1 MSICVHLWLILSIFH
16 EYTTELD
23 AHNMI
28 RTTYRH
34 RSGTILSDLTN
45 EQIVDAIGD
54 SRGTLWVDMQ
64 NPTPEEYE
72 YVLRNLFHFHEL
84 AIEDTISDVH
94 GPKVDDYGDSM
105 YIVFHVISLGDERM
119 DIHTDEVDAF
129 LGRNYLVTV
138 HDSQYDVFD
147 RMQET
152 RNHERNG
159 LARGPSYLLYELIDF
174 QLDATVDLLTRFE
187 EHLDLLGDQIFENA
201 GADSSRILNDLLT
214 AKSSALRLRRVLV
227 PQREVLGRLMR
238 QDYAVISADQRI
250 YYRDIYDHLARL
262 ADLADS
268 MRDLATSTIETHLA
282 LVNNRM
288 NEVMKVL
295 TVFAAIF
302 IPLTFLAGV
311 YGMNFEYMPEL
322 NSHWAYPMIWVVFIS
337 IVVGM
342 LWYFRRRRWI

>member
-1 MSICVHLWLILSIFH
+1 M
-16 EYTTELD
+16 
-23 AHNMI
+23 
-28 RTTYRH
+28 
-34 RSGTILSDLTN
+34 
-45 EQIVDAIGD
+45 
-54 SRGTLWVDMQ
+54 
-64 NPTPEEYE
+64 
-72 YVLRNLFHFHEL
+72 
-84 AIEDTISDVH
+84 
-94 GPKVDDYGDSM
+94 
-105 YIVFHVISLGDERM
+105 
-119 DIHTDEVDAF
+119 
-129 LGRNYLVTV
+129 
-138 HDSQYDVFD
+138 
-147 RMQET
+147 
-152 RNHERNG
+152 
-159 LARGPSYLLYELIDF
+159 
-174 QLDATVDLLTRFE
+174 
-187 EHLDLLGDQIFENA
+187 GDQIFENA

-238 QDYAVISADQRI
+238 QDYAVIPADQRI

-322 NSHWAYPMIWVVFIS
+322 SSHWSYPMIWVVFIS

>member
-1 MSICVHLWLILSIFH
+1 MNADAHRWDTDGLWLHRSLPESIREYLSLSAFICGRSLSISH

-23 AHNMI
+23 AHDMI

-45 EQIVDAIGD
+45 EQLVDAIGD

-72 YVLRNLFHFHEL
+72 YVLRKLFHFHEL

-94 GPKVDDYGDSM
+94 GPKVDDYGDTM

-147 RMQET
+147 RMQEA

-174 QLDATVDLLTRFE
+174 QLDATVDLL
-187 EHLDLLGDQIFENA
+187 
-201 GADSSRILNDLLT
+201 SSL
-214 AKSSALRLRRVLV
+214 
-227 PQREVLGRLMR
+227 
-238 QDYAVISADQRI
+238 
-250 YYRDIYDHLARL
+250 
-262 ADLADS
+262 
-268 MRDLATSTIETHLA
+268 
-282 LVNNRM
+282 
-288 NEVMKVL
+288 
-295 TVFAAIF
+295 
-302 IPLTFLAGV
+302 
-311 YGMNFEYMPEL
+311 
-322 NSHWAYPMIWVVFIS
+322 
-337 IVVGM
+337 
-342 LWYFRRRRWI
+342 

>member
-1 MSICVHLWLILSIFH
+1 
-16 EYTTELD
+16 
-23 AHNMI
+23 MI
-28 RTTYRH
+28 RTIYRH
-34 RSGTILSDLTN
+34 RSGTILTDLTK
-45 EQIVDAIGD
+45 EQLLDAVGD
-54 SRGTLWVDMQ
+54 SRGSLWVDMQ
-64 NPTPEEYE
+64 NPTDEEYE
-72 YVLRNLFHFHEL
+72 QVLQRLFGFHEL
-84 AIEDTISDVH
+84 AIEDTTSDVH

-105 YIVFHVISLGDERM
+105 YIVYHAIGLGDERM
-119 DIHTDEVDAF
+119 DIHTDEVDVF

-138 HDSQYDVFD
+138 HDSQIDVFD
-147 RMQET
+147 RMQQA
-152 RNHERNG
+152 RNHESNG
-159 LARGPSYLLYELIDF
+159 LARGPSYLLYQLIDL
-174 QLDATVDLLTRFE
+174 QLDATVNLLTQFE
-187 EHLDLLGDQIFENA
+187 EDLDVLGDEIFENA
-201 GADSSRILNDLLT
+201 GANSSEILNDLLT

-238 QDYAVISADQRI
+238 QDYAMIPADHRI

-302 IPLTFLAGV
+302 IPLTFIAGV
-311 YGMNFEYMPEL
+311 YGMNFEHMPEL
-322 NSHWAYPMIWVVFIS
+322 TSSIGYPMIWVLFIS

-342 LWYFRRRRWI
+342 LWYFRRKQWI